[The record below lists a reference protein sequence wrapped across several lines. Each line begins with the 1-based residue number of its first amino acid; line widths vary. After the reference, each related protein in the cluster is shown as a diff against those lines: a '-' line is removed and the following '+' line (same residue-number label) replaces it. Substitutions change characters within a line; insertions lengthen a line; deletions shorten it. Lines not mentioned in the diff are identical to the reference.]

1 MHSVFIFAEIPIPY
15 LLLPVELLP
24 GGDDPRPGVHRE
36 LGPDVLPVGLGDPV
50 LDLVVGVGAVGVHR
64 PHLHHDGAGRL
75 VLQDGAGL
83 DRGEHGRLVVL
94 VPHLDG
100 QQGLGNK
107 VGGVANL
114 GRNKKKIYVNSTV
127 GASCGAK
134 KK

>member
-1 MHSVFIFAEIPIPY
+1 MLCYISH

-24 GGDDPRPGVHRE
+24 GGDHPRPGVHGE

-64 PHLHHDGAGRL
+64 PHLHHDGAGGL

-83 DRGEHGRLVVL
+83 DRGEDGGLVVL
-94 VPHLDG
+94 VPHLDR
-100 QQGLGNK
+100 QQGLRNK

-114 GRNKKKIYVNSTV
+114 RRGNKRKL
-127 GASCGAK
+127 C
-134 KK
+134 